1 MLGALKV
8 DQSWNQGA
16 YLIPDAARI
25 LRVPLPVL
33 RTWVAG
39 RKDVN
44 QERYFPIGRLP
55 SKGTRA
61 DRYFGFHS
69 LIELFTVAQLRKRGV
84 PMAVVRAAREELM
97 ERFQTAHPFA
107 LRGLMT
113 SGKALIKALNDDAL
127 LELGTQG
134 QTAFT
139 KVLEP
144 FCASLDFDRAS
155 DLASRYFPLG
165 RGKPV
170 VVDPRHAFG
179 RPVIDGTNIT
189 TEAIMS
195 LLRGG
200 ETVENI
206 AESFQ
211 IEPEAVTAAKAFE
224 QQKAA

>member
-1 MLGALKV
+1 MPVHEQTLSSGI
-8 DQSWNQGA
+8 

-39 RKDVN
+39 RKDVD
-44 QERYFPIGRLP
+44 QKRHYPIGRLA
-55 SKGTRA
+55 SEGERA
-61 DRYFGFHS
+61 DRHFGFHS

-84 PMAVVRAAREELM
+84 PMPVVRAAREELIA
-97 ERFQTAHPFA
+97 RFETPHPFA

-113 SGKALIKALNDDAL
+113 SGKSLIKALSDDAL
-127 LELGTQG
+127 LELGSQG
-134 QTAFT
+134 QTAFA
-139 KVLEP
+139 KVIEP
-144 FCASLDFDRAS
+144 FCASLEFDRAS
-155 DLASRYFPLG
+155 NLASRYYPLG
-165 RGKPV
+165 REKPI

-179 RPVIDGTNIT
+179 RPVIEGTNIT

-211 IEPEAVTAAKAFE
+211 IELEAVMAAKAFE